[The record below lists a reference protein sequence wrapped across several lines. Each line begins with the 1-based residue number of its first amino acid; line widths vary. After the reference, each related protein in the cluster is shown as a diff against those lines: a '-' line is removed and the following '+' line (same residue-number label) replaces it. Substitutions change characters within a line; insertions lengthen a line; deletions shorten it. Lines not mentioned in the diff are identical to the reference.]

1 MRFIGNILW
10 FVFGGWYLALAW
22 LFGALIFAITIIG
35 LPLTRAAVEMAK
47 MSAFPFGKD
56 VVHVR
61 EIDEKGVSATT
72 ATTGTIGFIF
82 NVLWALTFGWILFLG
97 YLFAG
102 ILSCITII
110 LIPFGLQSFKLAGIS
125 FWPVGRRVVTKE
137 MANLIRERAAAK
149 SLDKIQGKESTDI
162 AGVKSDDKTEE
173 K

>member
-1 MRFIGNILW
+1 M
-10 FVFGGWYLALAW
+10 
-22 LFGALIFAITIIG
+22 
-35 LPLTRAAVEMAK
+35 
-47 MSAFPFGKD
+47 
-56 VVHVR
+56 HVR

-82 NVLWALTFGWILFLG
+82 NILWALTFGWILFLG
-97 YLFAG
+97 YLVAG

-137 MANLIRERAAAK
+137 MAKLVRERAAAK
-149 SLDKIQGKESTDI
+149 SLDKIQGKNSTDV
-162 AGVKSDDKTEE
+162 ADVKGDDSNEE

>member
-1 MRFIGNILW
+1 MRFFGNIVW
-10 FVFGGWYLALAW
+10 FVLGGWYLALAW
-22 LFGALIFAITIIG
+22 LLGAVVFAVTIVG
-35 LPLTRAAVEMAK
+35 LPLTRAALEMAK

-61 EIDEKGVSATT
+61 EIDEKELSATT

-102 ILSCITII
+102 VLSCITII

-125 FWPVGRRVVTKE
+125 FWPVGRRVVTNE
-137 MANLIRERAAAK
+137 MAKMVRERAAAR
-149 SLDKIQGKESTDI
+149 SLDKLQGKNSTEV
-162 AGVKSDDKTEE
+162 AEVKSDDSN
-173 K
+173 